1 MNQINWIIQ
10 RNLIDDK
17 TLEGLKNAAVKDKA
31 SYQEVYIIPFS
42 DDLDIE
48 YNSNFINIFYGTT
61 TLMMNAYK
69 VSEYRKGVFYDYDRF
84 QMKQY
89 LDEWKNR
96 MLNYDGKVLT
106 ISELIEEKY
115 NDNDEFFIRPNDD
128 TKAFSGYVTKFAEF
142 KETIN
147 CADGQNPYYRMD
159 LLILVCKPKQIEKEW
174 RNIIVNG
181 KVVSSSR
188 YSVYGKKSVDNR
200 DIPDEMIK
208 FAEDCCR
215 IYTPHDVFVMDV
227 ALSSGNYYIIECN
240 CFNDSGFYDHDLEEI
255 VKNINDYMRSR

>member
-106 ISELIEEKY
+106 ISEFIEEKY

-128 TKAFSGYVTKFAEF
+128 TKAFSGYVTKFAE
-142 KETIN
+142 
-147 CADGQNPYYRMD
+147 
-159 LLILVCKPKQIEKEW
+159 
-174 RNIIVNG
+174 
-181 KVVSSSR
+181 
-188 YSVYGKKSVDNR
+188 
-200 DIPDEMIK
+200 
-208 FAEDCCR
+208 DCCR

-227 ALSSGNYYIIECN
+227 ALRSGNYYIIECN